1 MLAQEAGDIP
11 AARAALKA
19 CSDLCIRLELNRHI
33 NARSYECDD
42 QDLEAY
48 YCFAL
53 CYLNDKGM
61 ALNLLESSFM
71 NDATIDLDVLQ
82 HPDSTVGSTDN
93 FSLYLELAQVQSR
106 ITSELLP
113 TKSNSRPRATII
125 SRLAAEMNQIW
136 HSKIRVCQ
144 NITNISHIQI
154 Y

>member
-61 ALNLLESSFM
+61 ALNSLEPSFM
-71 NDATIDLDVLQ
+71 NDATIDLEVLQ

-93 FSLYLELAQVQSR
+93 FSIYLELAQVQSR

-113 TKSNSRPRATII
+113 AKSNSRPRATII

-136 HSKIRVCQ
+136 HSKIGVSQ
-144 NITNISHIQI
+144 NITNLNHIQT